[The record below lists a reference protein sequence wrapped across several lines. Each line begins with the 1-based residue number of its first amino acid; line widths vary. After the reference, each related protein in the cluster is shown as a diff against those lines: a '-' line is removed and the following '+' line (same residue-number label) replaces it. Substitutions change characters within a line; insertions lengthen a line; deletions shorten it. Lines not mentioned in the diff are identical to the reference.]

1 MKITKSYLRKL
12 IKEEINESDFTG
24 GPIHIDPL
32 SAQEQEAT
40 RVAYYD
46 LFNYLS
52 TSDLPG
58 DEPSDKLRHALAWIA
73 KFNERHVDAMG
84 KPFTGPGSGA
94 DQVGPLHPNYK
105 RKNK

>member
-24 GPIHIDPL
+24 GSIHIDPL
-32 SAQEQEAT
+32 GAQEQEAT

-46 LFNYLS
+46 LLNYLS
-52 TSDLPG
+52 TSGLPG
-58 DEPSDKLRHALAWIA
+58 DKPSDQLKHALRWIA
-73 KFNERHVDAMG
+73 KFNRYHRDAMG

-94 DQVGPLHPNYK
+94 DELGPLHPDYQ
-105 RKNK
+105 RK